1 MILMECMS
9 QVPQLLNW
17 QWESGIPKKCSLH
30 FELVKG
36 SHHVHQMKMKTLWR
50 MENSDSFLATSLGIL
65 SGYEKVFGPAV
76 ATILADQESSLP
88 HHIVPTLL
96 WLNSERKQVIHV
108 INCENTLLDC
118 WLLTSIDSGAEL
130 HMSWTKCII
139 FNHILQKGFFF
150 LLNSFWLY
158 INKEWHLN
166 QLASL
171 KLLKLLVQPEL
182 EFDSAHV
189 KWGVWNRPNRFIVLF
204 CAPKNFA
211 FIENHNNLGNLARP
225 LTSPST
231 LIGD

>member
-36 SHHVHQMKMKTLWR
+36 SHHVHQMKMETLWR

-76 ATILADQESSLP
+76 VTILADQESSLP

-96 WLNSERKQVIHV
+96 WLNSERKHTCNQLWKYIAG
-108 INCENTLLDC
+108 LL
-118 WLLTSIDSGAEL
+118 DSGAEL

-139 FNHILQKGFFF
+139 FNHILQKGFF
-150 LLNSFWLY
+150 SFW
-158 INKEWHLN
+158 IH
-166 QLASL
+166 
-171 KLLKLLVQPEL
+171 
-182 EFDSAHV
+182 FDC
-189 KWGVWNRPNRFIVLF
+189 I
-204 CAPKNFA
+204 
-211 FIENHNNLGNLARP
+211 
-225 LTSPST
+225 
-231 LIGD
+231 LIKSGI